1 MCVCLQLATVCARE
15 SVSVYVQKCGLV
27 YRSLLTVFV
36 PRQSAQHSPRHRLTA
51 HSIHWFNFLSITSHS
66 LPFAAVI
73 QFTVKNAQTRSID
86 FNHFTFQSV
95 PLAWPKRNDENRMRK
110 KKKTKRKKKYCVCTR
125 VWRVH
130 LPAKWFDIQKRGAHC
145 TQCTAHAYRNGF
157 WLSNRICNSE
167 IKWNERKGL
176 NNWVRNVMIKSVQKT
191 KHQLHIK

>member
-1 MCVCLQLATVCARE
+1 MTYILTQIHTYIALRVNINAIFQNLITYLPGVCLPAIGYCVYARE

-36 PRQSAQHSPRHRLTA
+36 PWQSAQHSPRHRLTA

-95 PLAWPKRNDENRMRK
+95 PLAWPKRNDENRMRNDEKEEK
-110 KKKTKRKKKYCVCTR
+110 KEILCVHARVACAFTSQMVWHTKKRCTL
-125 VWRVH
+125 H
-130 LPAKWFDIQKRGAHC
+130 TAHSA
-145 TQCTAHAYRNGF
+145 QCTC
-157 WLSNRICNSE
+157 IP
-167 IKWNERKGL
+167 
-176 NNWVRNVMIKSVQKT
+176 
-191 KHQLHIK
+191 